1 MSDVREATATLRSDR
16 SAVDDDLRAVLEVD
30 AAKETWTFD
39 DIPIDSGTFGELVS
53 RGIVENVDG
62 EYRVADREAVQ
73 AALDGEELESTA
85 EDSSPSLE
93 FNLDLPPRR
102 VGGAIVAA
110 LAFVVAVR
118 LVAYP
123 SVFRSE
129 HIVFLGNDPYFYRYL
144 LLESLEQGA
153 TVTSLPDSVLLGEP
167 LLTATLLAVTRLLG
181 GSTEVADLVL
191 AWYPVVAGLV
201 TAALVY
207 VLAVQV
213 TDDRR
218 VGVASVVMLAVTPVH
233 AYRTAIGFADHHA
246 FDYVWLAITAVAAVA
261 LLQRTSTEEGK
272 RGVVTPWTLALG
284 GVVAVG
290 VAGQVLAWN
299 AGPLLLLPL
308 ALYGVVRAT
317 AAVDAGASPLADL
330 PLVGAIGLGGVL
342 AVVVHTTLD
351 WQELYIVATPLLL
364 AAGLGAVLMVGE
376 GARRYGLS
384 AQATTGLVAAAGAV
398 VFVVAYTVVPEFGAE
413 FSQELSR
420 LVNAGSVEGIAET
433 ASLFGTQY
441 GTIVGPFFF
450 FGLTLFFALPY
461 MVWSLAAG
469 WSQNRPVWQLVG
481 SYSTVFFLL
490 ALLQV
495 RFAGQLALFSS
506 VFAGVAVVHLSA
518 VTGATVRPAMVAE
531 DGLDTW
537 SERAPELPAFSM
549 PNRDTVLAVGM
560 IVLLVG
566 GLGAVIS
573 PARTTSLMVSDES
586 YEAAT
591 FMDDYATEEGWE
603 YPQNYVFSEWG
614 DSRMYNAIVSG
625 ESRSYGFAQANYE
638 EFLTSANAST
648 WYQRLN
654 GRTGFVVVDRHSGL
668 ANTDDETMYRRLHA
682 WGNETGHYRA
692 VWTSDDGS
700 MKVFTLVPGAA
711 VTGSADPNATVT
723 ATTTVEVGGTEVR
736 YRHTETADATGN
748 YSVRVPYPGTYEI
761 GGTEVT
767 VPEEAVENG
776 GTVRTGTG
784 SGNGS
789 Q

>member
-16 SAVDDDLRAVLEVD
+16 PAVDDDLRAVLEVD
-30 AAKETWTFD
+30 ASKETWTFD

-53 RGIVENVDG
+53 RGIVEKVDG

-73 AALDGEELESTA
+73 AALDGEELEATA

-93 FNLDLPPRR
+93 FDLDLPPRR

-129 HIVFLGNDPYFYRYL
+129 HIVFLGNDPYAYRYL

-153 TVTSLPDSVLLGEP
+153 GVTSLPDSVLLGEP
-167 LLTATLLAVTRLLG
+167 LMLAALLAVTKLLG
-181 GSTEVADLVL
+181 GTVETADLVL

-261 LLQRTSTEEGK
+261 LLQRTSMGEEDDRK
-272 RGVVTPWTLALG
+272 VVTLWTLALG

-299 AGPLLLLPL
+299 AGPLLLLPI

-317 AAVDAGASPLADL
+317 AAVDTGTSPLADL

-364 AAGLGAVLMVGE
+364 AAGLGAVLLVGE

-384 AQATTGLVAAAGAV
+384 ARMTMGLVAAAGAV

-413 FSQELSR
+413 FTQELDR
-420 LVNAGSVEGIAET
+420 LVGGGSVEGIAET

-461 MVWSLAAG
+461 MAWSLAAG
-469 WSQNRPVWQLVG
+469 WSQNRPVWQLAG
-481 SYSTVFFLL
+481 SYSTVFLLL

-537 SERAPELPAFSM
+537 SERAPRLPAFSM

-591 FMDDYATEEGWE
+591 FMDDHATEESWE

-614 DSRMYNAIVSG
+614 DSRMYNAIVNG
-625 ESRSYGFAQANYE
+625 ESRSYGYAQSNYGD
-638 EFLTSANAST
+638 FLTSANAST

-654 GRTGFVVVDRHSGL
+654 GRTGFVVVDRHNGL
-668 ANTDDETMYRRLHA
+668 SSTDDELMYNRLHA

-692 VWTSDDGS
+692 VWASDDGS
-700 MKVFTLVPGAA
+700 MKVFTLVPGAT

-723 ATTTVEVGGTEVR
+723 ATTTVEVGGEEVTYSR
-736 YRHTETADATGN
+736 TVTADASGN

-761 GGTEVT
+761 ADGSVT
-767 VPEEAVENG
+767 VSEEAVENG
-776 GTVRTGTG
+776 RPVRPSAESGTG
-784 SGNGS
+784 S
-789 Q
+789 

>member
-1 MSDVREATATLRSDR
+1 MSDVREATATLRSER
-16 SAVDDDLRAVLEVD
+16 PAVDDDLRAVLDVD

-53 RGIVENVDG
+53 RGIVEKVDG
-62 EYRVADREAVQ
+62 EYRVADRDAVQ
-73 AALDGEELESTA
+73 AALDGEEGQPTA
-85 EDSSPSLE
+85 DDSSPSLE
-93 FNLDLPPRR
+93 FDLDLPPQR
-102 VGGAIVAA
+102 VGVALAAA

-118 LVAYP
+118 LVAFP

-129 HIVFLGNDPYFYRYL
+129 HIVLLGNDPYYYRYL
-144 LLESLEQGA
+144 LLQSLEEGA
-153 TVTSLPDSVLLGEP
+153 SVTSLPDGVLVGEP
-167 LLTATLLAVTRLLG
+167 LLTATLLAVTKLLG
-181 GSTEVADLVL
+181 GTVEVADLVL

-233 AYRTAIGFADHHA
+233 AYRTAVGFADHHA

-261 LLQRTSTEEGK
+261 LLQRTSTGK
-272 RGVVTPWTLALG
+272 ESERGMLTPWTLALG
-284 GVVAVG
+284 GIVAVG

-317 AAVDAGASPLADL
+317 AAVDAGASPLTDL
-330 PLVGAIGLGGVL
+330 PLVGAVGLGGVL
-342 AVVVHTTLD
+342 AIVVHTTLD
-351 WQELYIVATPLLL
+351 WQELYVVSTPLLL
-364 AAGLGAVLMVGE
+364 AAGLGVVLVVGE

-384 AQATTGLVAAAGAV
+384 ARVTTGLVAAAGAV

-413 FSQELSR
+413 FSQELGR

-450 FGLTLFFALPY
+450 FGLSLFFALPY
-461 MVWSLAAG
+461 LAWCLAAG
-469 WSQNRPVWQLVG
+469 WSQNRPIWQFAG
-481 SYSTVFFLL
+481 SYGGVFFLL

-518 VTGATVRPAMVAE
+518 VTGATVRPAMVAD
-531 DGLDTW
+531 DGRDSW

-549 PNRDTVLAVGM
+549 PTRDTVVAVGL

-573 PARTTSLMVSDES
+573 PARTTQLMVSDES

-591 FMDDYATEEGWE
+591 FMDEYATEEGWE

-625 ESRSYGFAQANYE
+625 ESRSYGYAQSNYGD
-638 EFLTSANAST
+638 FLTSPNASD
-648 WYQRLN
+648 WYQRLD

-668 ANTDDETMYRRLHA
+668 SDTDEEVMYNRLHG

-692 VWTSDDGS
+692 VWASEDGS

-711 VTGSADPNATVT
+711 VTGSIEPNATVT
-723 ATTTVEVGGTEVR
+723 ATTTVEVGGEEVR
-736 YRHTETADATGN
+736 YRQAVTADAAGN

-767 VPEEAVENG
+767 VSEEAVESG
-776 GTVRTGTG
+776 GIV
-784 SGNGS
+784 
-789 Q
+789 QA